1 MSSQTSFSSL
11 QNTGQEECNV
21 TRIIYIWQRLQQA
34 IQKEAP
40 PPDKDNILS
49 PMESKIEPQLH
60 IYSQVGK
67 YASAVIKDQ
76 VKKNA
81 KPPE

>member
-1 MSSQTSFSSL
+1 MQCHQNNLYLTKAPTSNSEGSP
-11 QNTGQEECNV
+11 
-21 TRIIYIWQRLQQA
+21 
-34 IQKEAP
+34 P